1 MDVKQHESL
10 LCLLQKAAIISSN
23 GDDDDDD
30 DDDCFYT
37 ALFSALEHSLRSRVI
52 LST

>member
-30 DDDCFYT
+30 DDCFYT
-37 ALFSALEHSLRSRVI
+37 ALFSALEHSLRSHVI
-52 LST
+52 LHE